1 MAMSWA
7 IAVGC
12 NALQIIFILLIFWG
26 LIIRLNRIEQALKD
40 IKKD

>member
-1 MAMSWA
+1 MSWA

-12 NALQIIFILLIFWG
+12 NALQVVFFLLIFWG
-26 LIIRLNRIEQALKD
+26 IIIRLNRIEQALKD